1 MNAIFILVSIA
12 LEVSSMWETDRRPDG
27 ETHLLY
33 NPGDIVATLYSNAQ
47 EGIVLSSRSTYLWKW
62 RGSCDSILEDS

>member
-1 MNAIFILVSIA
+1 MNAIFILLSIA